1 MEIYQ
6 HDGAEVFRFV
16 LRGDLSGQVVQQL
29 EWAWETAKSILHG
42 KELII
47 DISGMASADP
57 LGLELLFCMRNAG
70 GRLTADLPPASM
82 ELLRQLDVPTL
93 APRSE
98 SSLLAGIW
106 GRWLAS
112 GVQGGQTAIRDSR
125 SRLNLPA

>member
-1 MEIYQ
+1 MRPSRNRKGGNGNPPLKSQ
-6 HDGAEVFRFV
+6 CARA
-16 LRGDLSGQVVQQL
+16 LSQP
-29 EWAWETAKSILHG
+29 AKSILHG

-47 DISGMASADP
+47 GISGMASADP
-57 LGLELLFCMRNAG
+57 LGLELLSCMRNAG

-106 GRWLAS
+106 RRWLAS
-112 GVQGGQTAIRDSR
+112 GVQGGQAAIRDSR
-125 SRLNLPA
+125 S